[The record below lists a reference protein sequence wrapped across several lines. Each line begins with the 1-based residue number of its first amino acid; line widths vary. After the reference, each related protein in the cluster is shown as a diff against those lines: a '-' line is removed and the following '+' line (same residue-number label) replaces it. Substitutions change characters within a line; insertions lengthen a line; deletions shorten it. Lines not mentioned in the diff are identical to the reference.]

1 MVPHSVSRRIAAAA
15 TVLLALVIVN
25 ALAPDHALSHLSADP
40 HEHAQHCHGEPAS
53 CASQPIPSGPGQFL
67 FTEPGASAP
76 DLPVIGV
83 PAAPSVTA
91 GGRDPVPQPHPP
103 RA

>member
-25 ALAPDHALSHLSADP
+25 VLALDHTVSRLSADL
-40 HEHAQHCHGEPAS
+40 HEHVQHCHGEPAS
-53 CASQPIPSGPGQFL
+53 CANQPIPSGPGQFL
-67 FTEPGASAP
+67 FAEPGAPAP
-76 DLPVIGV
+76 DLPAIDV
-83 PAAPSVTA
+83 PAGPVPPAD
-91 GGRDPVPQPHPP
+91 GREPAPQPHPP